1 MKLLLALSIISGLA
15 ACGTTQTV
23 AKKEILEVPVKAYA
37 QSVTSVG
44 LSYIQA
50 SQCPKALKTAEGYAK
65 TDWKELVAIANGCV
79 KAERWGHV
87 DDLAEL
93 LSTREP
99 RAPWGAYYWALVAEA
114 RHDTAR
120 AIWMIDLALKKAPEA
135 GVLHFEKGRLLWK
148 DESFTSAMESLL
160 KAVQLDG
167 SLSEAHVFL
176 GQIYFRDQDY
186 GKATQHFY
194 AVLKAR
200 PTDPIALSGLAESRL
215 QAGDTNGALEAIK
228 RAVSAYPDKIEFALR
243 EAYIFETIVGDKVQ
257 ALEAYR
263 SAMNVISSKRIKG
276 AVASNVEKK
285 ISELEK
291 LTRQPSSV
299 AERAPAPKKPEVK
312 R

>member
-1 MKLLLALSIISGLA
+1 MKLRLELPLILLLAG
-15 ACGTTQTV
+15 CGTTGAVT
-23 AKKEILEVPVKAYA
+23 KKEPAAEPQAKTYT
-37 QSVTSVG
+37 QSISSVG
-44 LSYIQA
+44 LAYVQA
-50 SQCPKALKTAEGYAK
+50 SQCPKSLKSADALAK
-65 TDWKELVAIANGCV
+65 ADWKELVSMANGCV
-79 KAERWGHV
+79 KAERWSHV
-87 DDLAEL
+87 DDLAEV

-114 RHDTAR
+114 RHDHSR
-120 AIWMIDLALKKAPEA
+120 AVWMIDLALKKAPEA

-148 DESFTSAMESLL
+148 DGSFTPAMESLL

-186 GKATQHFY
+186 AKATQHFY
-194 AVLKAR
+194 TVLKSR

-228 RAVSAYPDKIEFALR
+228 RAVSAYPDRIEFALR

-263 SAMNVISSKRIKG
+263 GAKNVISSKRIKG
-276 AVASNVEKK
+276 AVAANVEKK

-291 LTRQPSSV
+291 LTRQPSAV
-299 AERAPAPKKPEVK
+299 AETTPKKPEVK